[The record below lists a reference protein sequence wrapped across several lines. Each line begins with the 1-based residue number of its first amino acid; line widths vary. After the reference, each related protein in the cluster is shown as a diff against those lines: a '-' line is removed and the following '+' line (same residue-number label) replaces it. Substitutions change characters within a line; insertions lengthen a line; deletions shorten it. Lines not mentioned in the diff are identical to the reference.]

1 MLRNGEPFVPH
12 HMNASPEDFAGNGG
26 IGRYVFLPGSDG
38 RAAQMAERFEA
49 MQVKRHPRG
58 HNLYTGTLRLG
69 DRPVDVATI
78 ATGMGCPSL
87 DIIVNELFQLGA
99 KRFLRVGT
107 CGSLQPIHIR
117 VGSVVVATS
126 SVRDEHTSRTYVP
139 VEVPSVA
146 SLEFV
151 WAAQKAAGAMGL
163 GEKVHFGTVHCK
175 DSLYAREFGE
185 GPMAAHNREYMTLLI
200 NAGTL
205 ASEMES
211 SQLFVL
217 SSLFNHRLRQEGDGP
232 ANRVVAGAI
241 LGVVGDD
248 SPFAAPEAA
257 AAAVE
262 TSIDLAFKTVLA
274 LAEDELPRTV
284 EA

>member
-1 MLRNGEPFVPH
+1 MLQNGEPFVPH
-12 HMNASPEDFAGNGG
+12 HMNATPEDLAGNGG
-26 IGRYVFLPGSDG
+26 VGRYLFLPGSDG
-38 RAAQMAERFEA
+38 RARQIAERFEDA
-49 MQVKRHPRG
+49 QVMAHPRG
-58 HNLYTGTLRLG
+58 HNLYTGRLRMG
-69 DRPVDVATI
+69 DRTVDVGTI

-107 CGSLQPIHIR
+107 AGSLQPLRIR
-117 VGSVVVATS
+117 VGSLVVATA

-146 SLEFV
+146 SMEFV
-151 WAAQKAAGAMGL
+151 WAAQKAAGTLGL
-163 GEKVHFGTVHCK
+163 GDRVHFGTVHCK

-185 GPMAAHNREYMTLLI
+185 GPMAAHNREYMELLI

-211 SQLFVL
+211 SQLFIL
-217 SSLFNHRLRQEGDGP
+217 SSLFNHRLRALGDGP
-232 ANRVVAGAI
+232 AHRVVAGAV

-248 SPFAAPEAA
+248 SPFASPEAA

-262 TSIDLAFKTVLA
+262 SSIDLAFETVLQ
-274 LAEDELPRTV
+274 LAADELPSRI

>member
-1 MLRNGEPFVPH
+1 MLNNGEPFVPH
-12 HMNASPEDFAGNGG
+12 HMNAGPEDFAGNHG

-38 RAAQMAERFEA
+38 RARQIAERFSG
-49 MQVKRHPRG
+49 MQVKTHPRG
-58 HNLYTGTLRLG
+58 HNLYTGQLALG
-69 DRPVDVATI
+69 DRMVDVAAI

-107 CGSLQPIHIR
+107 AGSLQPLRIR
-117 VGSVVVATS
+117 VGSVVVATA

-151 WAAQKAAGAMGL
+151 WAAQKAAGELGL
-163 GEKVHFGTVHCK
+163 SERVHFGTVHCK

-185 GPMAAHNREYMTLLI
+185 GPMAVHNREYMTLLI

-205 ASEMES
+205 ASEMET

-217 SSLFNHRLRQEGDGP
+217 SSLFNHRLIQQGDGP
-232 ANRVVAGAI
+232 QNRVVAGAI

-248 SPFAAPEAA
+248 SPFASPEAA
-257 AAAVE
+257 ASAVSN
-262 TSIDLAFKTVLA
+262 SIDMAFETVLQ
-274 LAEDELPRTV
+274 LAADELPRRV